1 MRSPALVVLVID
13 DEVQIRRFLRAGFE
27 LEAFTVQEAATGAE
41 GIRAATLKPVD
52 LELLL
57 ALADDERHGYGLV
70 QAIAAHTNGLVE
82 LDPGNLYRVVK
93 RLLADGL
100 VAEAGQRSAPDEG
113 GERRRYYRLT
123 PLGGRVLAAELER
136 LRTLVN
142 APSTRA
148 LARRWTS

>member
-1 MRSPALVVLVID
+1 M
-13 DEVQIRRFLRAGFE
+13 
-27 LEAFTVQEAATGAE
+27 AADP
-41 GIRAATLKPVD
+41 RLHLPLKPVD

-57 ALADDERHGYGLV
+57 ALAGEERHGYGLV
-70 QAIAAHTNGLVE
+70 QAIAAHTNGLVA
-82 LDPGNLYRVVK
+82 LDPGNLYRVIK

-100 VAEAGQRSAPDEG
+100 VAEAGQRAAADAE

-136 LRTLVN
+136 LRAVVN
-142 APSTRA
+142 APDARA